1 MSPGALV
8 PGDFFCGKSNLSPSN
23 GGERYLC
30 AENRP
35 VDWNVVKQSFNEF
48 ATTKG
53 IDVSQIHFPFS
64 KNEYFALA
72 EQKLGMGHWE
82 VVDMLWETYQP
93 NKIWLVIVGIGIF
106 SIITLSI
113 YDRLIIK
120 PLERKK
126 QTNI

>member
-1 MSPGALV
+1 
-8 PGDFFCGKSNLSPSN
+8 
-23 GGERYLC
+23 
-30 AENRP
+30 
-35 VDWNVVKQSFNEF
+35 
-48 ATTKG
+48 
-53 IDVSQIHFPFS
+53 
-64 KNEYFALA
+64 
-72 EQKLGMGHWE
+72 MGHWE